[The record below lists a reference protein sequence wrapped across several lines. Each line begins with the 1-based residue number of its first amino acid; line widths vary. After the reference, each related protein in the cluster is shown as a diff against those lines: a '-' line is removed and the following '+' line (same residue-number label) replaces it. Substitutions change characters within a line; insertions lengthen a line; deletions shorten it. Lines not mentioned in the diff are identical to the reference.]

1 MGCRPHLDPMI
12 QAKVRLVHREYYVK
26 WNHKLDNWEIWGRT
40 PFGKHYMVHRINRI
54 KGEYTP
60 IDGRAINHLRCIKWI
75 NQSPE
80 VYVREMRK
88 MLANEEE
95 GKESLKRGHENT
107 IRAIGEDL
115 YRPYQMLAREMGW
128 SSGKA
133 KIPTVQG
140 MDFGSKTV

>member
-26 WNHKLDNWEIWGRT
+26 WNHNINNWEIWGRT
-40 PFGKHYMVHRINRI
+40 PFGKHYMVHRVCGKYGNYI
-54 KGEYTP
+54 P
-60 IDGRAINHLRCIKWI
+60 IDERTISHLRWIKWI

-88 MLANEEE
+88 MLNDEEQ
-95 GKESLKRGHENT
+95 GNQRTQQGHENNLK
-107 IRAIGEDL
+107 AIGEEL
-115 YRPYQMLAREMGW
+115 YRPYWMLAREMGW

-133 KIPTVQG
+133 KIPTIQG
-140 MDFGSKTV
+140 MDFGSKIA